1 MIPSKDVIER
11 NMSKNKKGETN
22 KANAPSEVNANDDDP
37 IGACQFTNASGQPV
51 CLDNVRKSEC
61 DRIANS
67 IFIEGGSCE

>member
-1 MIPSKDVIER
+1 MAR
-11 NMSKNKKGETN
+11 NKKDEAN
-22 KANAPSEVNANDDDP
+22 KANTPAEATTNADDP

-61 DRIANS
+61 DRIPNS